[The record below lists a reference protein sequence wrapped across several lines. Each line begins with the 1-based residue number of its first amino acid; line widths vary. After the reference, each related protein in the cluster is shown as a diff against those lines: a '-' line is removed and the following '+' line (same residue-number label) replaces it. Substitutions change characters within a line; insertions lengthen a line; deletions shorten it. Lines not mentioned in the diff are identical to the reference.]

1 MKTLYQIFIL
11 ALLTLSSCTS
21 TLYTGAEYDDL
32 YYLPSDIPIAKGKSS
47 VNEQIAEG
55 NLKGNDYYNN
65 IYAADTLVSEQYSD
79 AVDYNTQDNNN
90 NFNNNQGYEYFN
102 DNSYTGRLRMF
113 YGNYFNPYWREPY
126 YSDYGYGGFPYSYGF
141 GNSFYGNNPYYGYGG
156 GFYNDYYGGYYPGY
170 YGGGY
175 YGGGYGGG
183 YYGGGYYGGGYYGGG
198 YYGGYNSFYSPF
210 YGYSGN
216 YLHNGGENSVP
227 YGRNERPSSM
237 SSRWNTNVGG
247 IGSSRRDQNLSG
259 SNSSVNGRSSVTQ
272 SPASDQRRSTS
283 SGLNSQQSVNQ
294 TTRRSGQDQ
303 TKPEYIRS
311 NTASPRTSTNT
322 RPEYNSANRSYTPSY
337 NNPRMSTR
345 PSYNNSRVS
354 EGVNSGVD
362 RNSSSPNNSRVY
374 NNAGSVRTP
383 SNQGSY
389 QNSYNNVRSNSS
401 GNAMQRRSESS
412 SGYSAP
418 ANQSRSNS
426 NRSSESYSVPSR
438 SSMERSGT
446 SSGSN
451 SGSSSSGNSSRSS
464 SSYSGGS
471 ESRGS
476 YSSGSSSSGS
486 SSSGSSS
493 SGGGGGGSS
502 SGRR

>member
-1 MKTLYQIFIL
+1 MKTLYQILTL
-11 ALLTLSSCTS
+11 ALLTLSSCSS
-21 TLYTGAEYDDL
+21 TLYRGAEYDDL
-32 YYLPSDIPIAKGKSS
+32 YYLPSDKPIAQDKSS
-47 VNEQIAEG
+47 VNQQITEG

-65 IYAADTLVSEQYSD
+65 IYAADTLVSDQYSD
-79 AVDYNTQDNNN
+79 AVDYDAQVNNN
-90 NFNNNQGYEYFN
+90 DYNNNQGYEYFN

-126 YSDYGYGGFPYSYGF
+126 YSDYGYGGYPYSYGF

-183 YYGGGYYGGGYYGGG
+183 FYGGGFYGGG
-198 YYGGYNSFYSPF
+198 YYGGYNSFYSPY
-210 YGYSGN
+210 YGYPGN
-216 YLHNGGENSVP
+216 YFHNGGENSVP
-227 YGRNERPSSM
+227 SGRRERSSTL
-237 SSRWNTNVGG
+237 SSRMNNNV
-247 IGSSRRDQNLSG
+247 SPTSTSRRDSYVSGGSSSVAGRTSGNQTLSG
-259 SNSSVNGRSSVTQ
+259 
-272 SPASDQRRSTS
+272 DQRRAVS
-283 SGLNSQQSVNQ
+283 SNGNSQQSVNQ

-303 TKPEYIRS
+303 TKTEYIRS
-311 NTASPRTSTNT
+311 NTASPRASANT
-322 RPEYNSANRSYTPSY
+322 RPDYNSTNRSYTPSY

-354 EGVNSGVD
+354 EGVNSGVN

-401 GNAMQRRSESS
+401 GNGVQRRSESP

-438 SSMERSGT
+438 SSVERSGT
-446 SSGSN
+446 SSG
-451 SGSSSSGNSSRSS
+451 SSGNSSRSS
-464 SSYSGGS
+464 STYSGGS

-493 SGGGGGGSS
+493 SGSRSGGSS